1 MIDGHAGDAAK
12 ERPSISGHVEMKVY
26 FWNSAFFI
34 SCSAVNLVPSRLLR
48 ATDQVGRLQ
57 HVRIPGRQYGSVL
70 YNARQYGSVSY
81 NAKNIKQSETIWVSI
96 IQCERDNI
104 RQSETMSDMIMRES
118 VRQRV
123 CILAR

>member
-1 MIDGHAGDAAK
+1 MIDGHAGDAAN

-26 FWNSAFFI
+26 FWKSAFLI
-34 SCSAVNLVPSRLLR
+34 SCSAVNLVLARLLR

-81 NAKNIKQSETIWVSI
+81 NA
-96 IQCERDNI
+96 
-104 RQSETMSDMIMRES
+104 RQY
-118 VRQRV
+118 
-123 CILAR
+123 